1 MEIDEKTA
9 ETVQEI
15 EDYELFESVINSFI
29 IEIDSLAESLPL
41 ILGLIGIK
49 YKTSSKKFDK
59 FFEENNSDEK
69 DGEKNFK
76 IPLDQFNKF
85 NRLNTELETS
95 KAAYNILPR
104 TFVVSLVSQYDAY
117 LGELYRILFQ
127 SKPELIS
134 SLDKDLSFQDVLKF
148 RDLEELKDYVI
159 EKEIENLLR
168 DSHYEQLKT
177 LEKRVTKLTNKN
189 FTLTENLPILPHFV
203 EVTERRNLFVHCNGI
218 VSRQYL
224 EVCKKHKVPNIS
236 HININEQ
243 LEVDPLYFNNAFH
256 AIFEIGVKLGQVLW
270 RKFLPHRLIE
280 ADNNINNICY
290 DLIVTGYYDL
300 AKELLHFATEV
311 VPKNG
316 SEELR
321 KTLIINHAL
330 AYYLDEDLKTCH
342 KILDSEDW
350 SIGNEFKLAFA
361 VLKEDYLKAKELMIR
376 IGPNDNVVDKDS
388 YQEWPLFKK
397 FRETTIFKET
407 FKEIFKEE
415 HIIREAPEKAFIKL
429 LDNIKLIK
437 QSPTKAV
444 PNKGFGDEAKK
455 V

>member
-1 MEIDEKTA
+1 MEKEEKI
-9 ETVQEI
+9 ENEIVEI
-15 EDYELFESVINSFI
+15 EDYELFESVIDTFI
-29 IEIDSLAESLPL
+29 LEIDSLAESLPL
-41 ILGLIGIK
+41 IMGLIEIK
-49 YKTSSKKFDK
+49 YKSNAKKFDK
-59 FFEENNSDEK
+59 FFEDNSSADK

-76 IPLDQFNKF
+76 IPIDQFNKF
-85 NRLNTELETS
+85 NRLSTELESS

-117 LGELYRILFQ
+117 LGELYRSLFQ

-134 SLDKDLSFQDVLKF
+134 SLDKDLSFQDILNF
-148 RDLEELKDYVI
+148 SDLEELKDYVI
-159 EKEIENLLR
+159 EKEIESLLR

-189 FTLTENLPILPHFV
+189 FILTENLPILPHFV

-236 HININEQ
+236 QVNINEQ
-243 LEVDPLYFNNAFH
+243 LDVDPFYFNNAYH

-280 ADNNINNICY
+280 ADKNINNICY
-290 DLIVTGYYDL
+290 DLIVSGYYDL
-300 AKELLHFATEV
+300 AKELLHFVTEV
-311 VPKNG
+311 LPKNG

-330 AYYLDEDLKTCH
+330 AYYLDGDLINCN
-342 KILDSEDW
+342 KILDKEDW
-350 SIGNEFKLAFA
+350 SIGNEFKLAVA
-361 VLKEDYLKAKELMIR
+361 VLREDYLKAKELMKR
-376 IGPNDNVVDKDS
+376 IGPNDNELDKDA
-388 YQEWPLFKK
+388 YQEWPVFNK
-397 FRETTIFKET
+397 FRETTLFKET

-429 LDNIKLIK
+429 LDSIKLKK
-437 QSPTKAV
+437 QSPTKAI
-444 PNKGFGDEAKK
+444 PNKVIEENICI
-455 V
+455 